1 MGVVLFVSPHWSS
14 PVLSCVPNTQ
24 AVGEGQQQLLVLLQA
39 LLGLFTRAQHHI
51 SLVYD
56 DSV

>member
-24 AVGEGQQQLLVLLQA
+24 AVGEAQQRLVLVQA